1 LQTPLSYDLQQ
12 LPGLVAEGNERAFAQ
27 LYQHY
32 TNTVYGVALT
42 YTKSKDLAEE
52 IVQEVFLK
60 LWLQRSRLAALDNF
74 ENYLFIM
81 ARNQILN
88 QLKSKLR
95 QQAYVHHLTKVFSDP
110 ALTPEDQLMFKEAGM
125 LVKRAVDL
133 LPPQQKLVYQ
143 MARQEGLALD
153 LIARQLGLS
162 RNTVRNHLAKA
173 IETIRNYH
181 RHHAEELVV
190 LLVTL
195 SLY

>member
-1 LQTPLSYDLQQ
+1 
-12 LPGLVAEGNERAFAQ
+12 
-27 LYQHY
+27 
-32 TNTVYGVALT
+32 
-42 YTKSKDLAEE
+42 
-52 IVQEVFLK
+52 
-60 LWLQRSRLAALDNF
+60 
-74 ENYLFIM
+74 
-81 ARNQILN
+81 
-88 QLKSKLR
+88 
-95 QQAYVHHLTKVFSDP
+95 
-110 ALTPEDQLMFKEAGM
+110 MFKEAGM

-153 LIARQLGLS
+153 LVARQLGLS

-173 IETIRNYH
+173 IETIRNYL